1 LVAATE
7 AIRCPIMEQQF
18 TGVPPE
24 GPPPEREIAAPR
36 NGQRIKM
43 KPTLAAAFCLP
54 LHYVPLRD
62 NRGAT
67 HPKKRR
73 TGPCLRG
80 TWSHVPVAP

>member
-1 LVAATE
+1 MVTRQRGKDEGERTLVAATE

-54 LHYVPLRD
+54 LHYVPLREID
-62 NRGAT
+62 VGVIF
-67 HPKKRR
+67 HY
-73 TGPCLRG
+73 
-80 TWSHVPVAP
+80 S